1 MIKKIAYIGVAV
13 KDIELAKESFIGLL
27 DGEIIREGT
36 SDIDH
41 VKNCYLTLGEDIF
54 ELMEPYAPDS
64 PVAGFIKNRGEGIQY
79 IGLEVTDLDAMVEEL
94 KRKGV
99 RLTTEKPVEYPN
111 GSRWAFIHP
120 KAMHGVL
127 LALIEKPV

>member
-1 MIKKIAYIGVAV
+1 
-13 KDIELAKESFIGLL
+13 
-27 DGEIIREGT
+27 
-36 SDIDH
+36 
-41 VKNCYLTLGEDIF
+41 
-54 ELMEPYAPDS
+54 
-64 PVAGFIKNRGEGIQY
+64 
-79 IGLEVTDLDAMVEEL
+79 MVEEL

>member
-1 MIKKIAYIGVAV
+1 MIKKIAYIGIAV
-13 KDIELAKESFIGLL
+13 KDIELAKESFMGLL

-41 VKNCYLTLGEDIF
+41 VKNCYLTLGEDTF
-54 ELMEPYAPDS
+54 ELMEPYAPNS

-79 IGLEVTDLDAMVEEL
+79 VGLEVTDLDDMVEEL
-94 KRKGV
+94 KMKGV

-127 LALIEKPV
+127 LALIENPV

>member
-1 MIKKIAYIGVAV
+1 MIKKIAYIGIAV
-13 KDIELAKESFIGLL
+13 KDIELAKKSFIGLL

-36 SDIDH
+36 SNIDH
-41 VKNCYLTLGEDIF
+41 VKNCYLSLGEDIF

-64 PVAGFIKNRGEGIQY
+64 PVAGFIQSRGEGVQY
-79 IGLEVTDLDAMVEEL
+79 IGLEVTDLDDMVDEL
-94 KRKGV
+94 RMKGV
-99 RLTTEKPVEYPN
+99 RFTTEKPLEYPN

-127 LALIEKPV
+127 LALIENPV

>member
-1 MIKKIAYIGVAV
+1 MIKKIAYIGIAV

-36 SDIDH
+36 SNIDH
-41 VKNCYLTLGEDIF
+41 DKNCYLTLGEDIF
-54 ELMEPYAPDS
+54 ELMEPYAPNS

-94 KRKGV
+94 RMKGV
-99 RLTTEKPVEYPN
+99 RFTTEKPVEYPN

>member
-1 MIKKIAYIGVAV
+1 MIKKIAYIGIAV
-13 KDIELAKESFIGLL
+13 KDIELAKESFMGIL

-41 VKNCYLTLGEDIF
+41 VKNCYLTLGEDTF
-54 ELMEPYAPDS
+54 ELMEPYAPNS
-64 PVAGFIKNRGEGIQY
+64 PVAGFIKNRGEGVQY
-79 IGLEVTDLDAMVEEL
+79 VGLEVTDLDDMVEEL
-94 KRKGV
+94 KMKGV

-127 LALIEKPV
+127 LALIEKPI